1 MPGHD
6 NIVMEL
12 MQTDLHVRFGPGW
25 SIEVIDHPM
34 PGKALPGTVVQIR
47 IRCGQLGDGIAA
59 NANLLKPHLKLM
71 VTGKCIQE
79 QIYEAI
85 AGTCLPHLYLNETGE
100 NTCQLVYD
108 KVMNNLELYS
118 WTEKNN
124 PK

>member
-1 MPGHD
+1 
-6 NIVMEL
+6 

-25 SIEVIDHPM
+25 SIEVLDHPM

-85 AGTCLPHLYLNETGE
+85 AGTCLPHLYLNEIGE
-100 NTCQLVYD
+100 NTCQLVCD